1 MRPSGVSVAVW
12 RGFWIASFLAMT
24 CKHVYIVYIMGMP
37 TLHRVGRGGRAD
49 MAEVVRQAH
58 QPCPPSA
65 AGR

>member
-24 CKHVYIVYIMGMP
+24 CKHVCIVYIMGMP
-37 TLHRVGRGGRAD
+37 TLHRVGRGGMAD
-49 MAEVVRQAH
+49 MAEGR
-58 QPCPPSA
+58 PPSA